1 MLREI
6 ASRGDFPI
14 EVVEHEDPK
23 CFYGGARK
31 PRSFDLAIHLEIP
44 CRAAFPWAKANWV
57 MVNPEWWPLTAWDWV
72 LAPVEHGGA
81 QLMLFKSEAAR
92 RLFPTVEDRRA
103 RVVPWRASPDLQSAL
118 SSLSST
124 PRKSFLYMV
133 GASAHKE
140 AAAAIVCR
148 AWRPTWP
155 PLLVVATTTILD
167 GLSKDNAGRGI
178 EFHVPFK
185 TDAERCAV
193 QASYGYHVVASTA
206 EGFGYTFAEAA
217 AVGALPLWTDIPVYA
232 ELWGP
237 HVGTVG
243 KIATTGGAATEPPG
257 RSSPGGPPGR
267 SSPGGPPGRSS
278 PGGPP
283 GRSSPGGPCRESPR
297 TFTEAAVVDAVEALL
312 RLPEEDAG
320 RLRGKLR
327 HVATTNIKDFRTAWK
342 QIVARNKPA
351 ANAITSFPVPMRAA
365 ADPPHVALVTL
376 THNRPRWFPNMAQN
390 VLTCDYPSE
399 KLTWVIVD
407 DSPAAGRVD
416 EQVARFQSRN
426 PHIHVVYVSLP
437 TKTSI
442 GEKRNRAVRAATNAT
457 VFAMMDDDDHYPP
470 GSVASRIAYLTSQAG
485 LGCVYCA
492 TIPMYHCGK
501 YISAINVPPL
511 LLAPAERVSEASLA
525 FTRAFHESRPF
536 PSVSMAEGE
545 GFLTGRVDST
555 REIPPDGVLVS
566 FLHGNN
572 ATSRRVPELVEPN
585 GCHYGFSDEYFS
597 YLCELATEEPDLAD
611 KSETA
616 VKA

>member
-1 MLREI
+1 MSRRGHRILILAKQTVGVPGWGLGQDARLVETMLREI

-44 CRAAFPWAKANWV
+44 CRAAFPWAKTNWV

-81 QLMLFKSEAAR
+81 QLLLFKSAAAR
-92 RLFPTVEDRRA
+92 RLFPTVEERRV

-118 SSLSST
+118 ASLSST
-124 PRKSFLYMV
+124 PRRSFLYMV

-217 AVGALPLWTDIPVYA
+217 AVGALPLWTDIPVYT

-237 HVGTVG
+237 HVGAVG
-243 KIATTGGAATEPPG
+243 KIATSAASAATA
-257 RSSPGGPPGR
+257 
-267 SSPGGPPGRSS
+267 
-278 PGGPP
+278 
-283 GRSSPGGPCRESPR
+283 CRESPR
-297 TFTEAAVVDAVEALL
+297 TFTEAAVVEAVEALL

-351 ANAITSFPVPMRAA
+351 ASAITLFPVSMRAA
-365 ADPPHVALVTL
+365 ADPPHVALVTV

-437 TKTSI
+437 VKTSI
-442 GEKRNRAVRAATNAT
+442 GEKRNRAVRAATKAT

-470 GSVASRIAYLTSQAG
+470 GSVATRVAYLTSQTG

-511 LLAPAERVSEASLA
+511 LLTPAERVSEASLA
-525 FTRAFHESRPF
+525 FTRAFHEARPF

-545 GFLTGRVDST
+545 GFLTGRVEQT

-597 YLCELATEEPDLAD
+597 YLCGLAKEED
-611 KSETA
+611 SST
-616 VKA
+616 V